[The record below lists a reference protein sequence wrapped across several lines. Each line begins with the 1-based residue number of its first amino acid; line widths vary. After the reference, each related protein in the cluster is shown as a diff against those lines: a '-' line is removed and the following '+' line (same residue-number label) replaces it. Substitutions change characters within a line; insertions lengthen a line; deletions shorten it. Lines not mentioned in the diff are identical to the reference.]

1 MNTIN
6 YPECPFDNIALSLS
20 GGGVRAVGFHLGTMD
35 YLDRIGA
42 MQNVSILSSVSGG
55 CVAGMGYAVYQKK
68 GRPFRNLV
76 RDISGDIHSD
86 PPIFRTLLGIVSKRK
101 PPAPS
106 GRRSLMTALAQAYDE
121 RFRFCNGNR
130 FGMFWNN
137 DPVPEN
143 NLKHI
148 IFNAM
153 EYNTGAGFRF
163 YYRRDHPQSDSG
175 SNRVVLPAAFAREA
189 RLSDILAASTSLPVC
204 IEPLN
209 FPDDF
214 RWPDDGDIVLN
225 ESKRKTCNR
234 INLHFKQQFNQC
246 SIPIMDGAVID
257 NQGISGVLW
266 ALAQG
271 KGPRREKETQEIETD
286 SSNYECEPDLLI
298 VSDTPMC
305 EETAFQSDEILT
317 SGILN
322 FEAIKWIAKLSCVT
336 AIVSDFFLL
345 LKVHNIPDTIY
356 NQMSGFYSFA
366 TPLLLILLFIFATS
380 TAGYWLFRSLRSVPV
395 LKSMFMN
402 RIRTLGYS
410 VLLSQECLKGRIIAN
425 EIATLLPS
433 SNQNDLPKWLEPT
446 HQMSE
451 VIARPCSRIPTKLSV
466 ARTNGNTYGE
476 FDTLIACGHATICYN
491 LIVHMWRNYPRD
503 GDVFEDIEIDRFF
516 HHIKKDWFAL
526 KKNAFLFVDEINAK
540 QNVI

>member
-1 MNTIN
+1 M
-6 YPECPFDNIALSLS
+6 
-20 GGGVRAVGFHLGTMD
+20 GFHLGTMD

-42 MQNVSILSSVSGG
+42 LQKISILSSVSGG
-55 CVAGMGYAVYQKK
+55 CVPGMGYAVYQKK

-76 RDISGDIHSD
+76 RDISEDIHSD

-106 GRRSLMTALAQAYDE
+106 GRRSLMTALAQAYDK

-137 DPVPEN
+137 DPVPGN
-143 NLKHI
+143 HLKHI

-153 EYNTGAGFRF
+153 EYKTGSGFRF
-163 YYRRDHPQSDSG
+163 YYRKDHPQSDSG
-175 SNRVVLPAAFAREA
+175 NNSVVVPAAFARQA
-189 RLSDILAASTSLPVC
+189 RLSDVLAAATSIPVC
-204 IEPLN
+204 MEPLV

-214 RWPDDGDIVLN
+214 RWPDDGDIVP
-225 ESKRKTCNR
+225 EASRRKTCHR
-234 INLHFKQQFNQC
+234 INLYLKQQLNQC
-246 SIPIMDGAVID
+246 AIPLMDGAVID

-271 KGPRREKETQEIETD
+271 KEPLKEKETQETETN
-286 SSNYECEPDLLI
+286 SSNCECEPDLFI

-305 EETAFQSDEILT
+305 EETAFQSDEVLS

-322 FEAIKWIAKLSCVT
+322 LEAIKWIAKLSCAT
-336 AIVSDFFLL
+336 AIVSVLYLL
-345 LKVHNIPDTIY
+345 LNVHNIPNDIY
-356 NQMSGFYSFA
+356 SQMSGFYSFA
-366 TPLLLILLFIFATS
+366 TPLLLILLFILAATA
-380 TAGYWLFRSLRSVPV
+380 AGYWLVRSLRSVPV

-402 RIRTLGYS
+402 RIRRLGYS
-410 VLLSQECLKGRIIAN
+410 VLLSQKRLEGKIIAN
-425 EIATLLPS
+425 EIGSLLPS

-451 VIARPCSRIPTKLSV
+451 VIAGPCSRIPTKLSV
-466 ARTNGNTYGE
+466 ARTNGNAHGE

-491 LIVHMWRNYPRD
+491 LLSYMWRNYPRE
-503 GDVFEDIEIDRFF
+503 GDVFENIKIDRFF
-516 HHIKKDWFAL
+516 HHIKKDWLAL
-526 KKNAFLFVDEINAK
+526 KKNAFLFVNEQKAK
-540 QNVI
+540 QDVLESGVDLSKDRSMECIKNEFL